1 MVRRDARSQNPAGPW
16 QRRSGE
22 TQGNGCGE
30 GSPKLRWT
38 LNDETR
44 NSESPPNYGANQPDA
59 TRCAR
64 EGLGRPLKVQW
75 QERPTLAERRGEKAL
90 TSTHRWA
97 SANARAQSASASSIP
112 SRIRGRERWWVRR
125 QAAVPRTTGQMPR
138 PLSGC
143 KTPGHAVSPFVAK
156 LLKLRQSFEP
166 QELEDVAFSK
176 LPKTPRGPDRARE
189 AGRAT
194 GGGGRHQTRGLFRLQ
209 KSQRGHR
216 PPGMPRPGPP
226 RGRPVAASV
235 PPPLPHPHGAP
246 GLPAAAAFVVGQS
259 GLGDATV
266 LPEAVARAT
275 LPLPRRPP
283 DRGPPSSPRR
293 GGAPAPASCP
303 HPSRLRPPGRLPSP
317 GDPGSGAPTARGRP
331 ARLTYQE

>member
-64 EGLGRPLKVQW
+64 EGLGRRLKVQW

-125 QAAVPRTTGQMPR
+125 P
-138 PLSGC
+138 
-143 KTPGHAVSPFVAK
+143 TPEVQSSHAS
-156 LLKLRQSFEP
+156 
-166 QELEDVAFSK
+166 
-176 LPKTPRGPDRARE
+176 ARY
-189 AGRAT
+189 T
-194 GGGGRHQTRGLFRLQ
+194 HPHFTV
-209 KSQRGHR
+209 K
-216 PPGMPRPGPP
+216 PRPGPDSS
-226 RGRPVAASV
+226 GLIA
-235 PPPLPHPHGAP
+235 HGAHVQLIAH
-246 GLPAAAAFVVGQS
+246 LPTLLFPRP
-259 GLGDATV
+259 LGVTCHGDF
-266 LPEAVARAT
+266 L
-275 LPLPRRPP
+275 
-283 DRGPPSSPRR
+283 SSP
-293 GGAPAPASCP
+293 
-303 HPSRLRPPGRLPSP
+303 HH
-317 GDPGSGAPTARGRP
+317 T
-331 ARLTYQE
+331 